1 MKYIFIL
8 ADGMADWPRPE
19 LAGKTPMAAARKPH
33 INAMAGG
40 GVVGLCQTVPAE
52 FSPGSDVANLSVLG
66 YPPAEFYKGRSSL
79 EAVSAGVLM
88 RAGDVT
94 LRANLVQLSDE
105 ADFRDKTM
113 LDYSAGE
120 IASADAG
127 ELVAAVAE
135 RLNRE
140 SFGGLK
146 CELWPGISF
155 RNILLL
161 HGAADETVYRP
172 AHDILGQKLGDNLPE
187 GPWAEAAVAY
197 MERAHE
203 ILRELPYNRQRAAAG
218 QITAN
223 GLWLWG
229 PGTKPSLPSFRER
242 YGLHGGIISG
252 VDLLR
257 GIGISAGMDVL
268 YLSSATGGVETDF
281 RGKGELA
288 AAYLKGG
295 GEFVFVHV
303 EAPDESGHQ
312 GRLDKKISAIERID
326 QETIPPILA
335 ALEALGEDW
344 RMVVMPDHATP
355 LEIRTHARDAVPFL
369 IFDSRYHRLDT
380 PVIHDEAYAK
390 AQAEAHDLWLPD
402 GQSLMRRFLDKD
414 FY

>member
-1 MKYIFIL
+1 MKYVFIL

-19 LAGKTPMAAARKPH
+19 LEGKTPMTVAKKPR

-40 GVVGLCQTVPAE
+40 GIVGLCQTVPAE

-94 LRANLVQLSDE
+94 LRANLVHISE
-105 ADFRDKTM
+105 EEDFNAKTM

-120 IASADAG
+120 IESADAA
-127 ELVAAVAE
+127 ELIGAVAAE
-135 RLNRE
+135 LNDE
-140 SFGGLK
+140 KL
-146 CELWPGISF
+146 ELWPGISF
-155 RNILLL
+155 RNILQI
-161 HGAADETVYRP
+161 HEATDDTTYRP
-172 AHDILGQKLGDNLPE
+172 AHDILGQRLGDNLPR

-197 MERAHE
+197 MKRAHE
-203 ILRELPYNRQRAAAG
+203 ILKKHPFNEGRE
-218 QITAN
+218 IKAN

-229 PGTKPSLPSFRER
+229 PGTKPSLPSFAER

-268 YLSSATGGVETDF
+268 YLSTATGGVETDF

-312 GRLDKKISAIERID
+312 GRLDKKIAAVERID
-326 QETIPPILA
+326 GETLPPILA
-335 ALEALGEDW
+335 ALAALGEDW

-355 LEIRTHARDAVPFL
+355 LEIRTHARDAVPFM
-369 IFDSRYHRLDT
+369 IFDSRYHVLDN
-380 PVIHDEAYAK
+380 PVVHDEAYAK
-390 AQAEAHDLWLPD
+390 ACAERNGLLLPD
-402 GQSLMRRFLDKD
+402 GQSLMKKFLDLN
-414 FY
+414 FI

>member
-1 MKYIFIL
+1 MKYVFIL

-19 LAGKTPMAAARKPH
+19 LEGKTPMTVAAKPH

-40 GVVGLCQTVPAE
+40 GIVGLCQTVPAE

-94 LRANLVQLSDE
+94 LRANLVHISEED
-105 ADFRDKTM
+105 DFNAKTM

-120 IASADAG
+120 IESADAA
-127 ELVAAVAE
+127 ELIGVVAAE
-135 RLNRE
+135 LNDE
-140 SFGGLK
+140 KLA
-146 CELWPGISF
+146 LWPGISF
-155 RNILLL
+155 RNILQI
-161 HGAADETVYRP
+161 HEAADDTTYRP
-172 AHDILGQKLGDNLPE
+172 AHDILGQRLGDNLPQ

-197 MERAHE
+197 MKRAHE
-203 ILRELPYNRQRAAAG
+203 ILSKHPYNEGRQ
-218 QITAN
+218 IKAN

-229 PGTKPSLPSFRER
+229 PGTKPALPSFAER

-268 YLSSATGGVETDF
+268 YLSTATGGVETDF

-312 GRLDKKISAIERID
+312 GRLDKKVAAIERID
-326 QETIPPILA
+326 QETLPPILA

-355 LEIRTHARDAVPFL
+355 LEIRTHARDAVPFM
-369 IFDSRYHRLDT
+369 IFDSRYHKLDN
-380 PVIHDEAYAK
+380 PVVHDEAYAK
-390 AQAEAHDLWLPD
+390 ACAEKNDLLLPD
-402 GQSLMRRFLDKD
+402 GQSLMKKFLDLN
-414 FY
+414 FI